1 MTKLD
6 KLIQELCPDGIE
18 YRCLKDSVSIMRG
31 TRVVKNQLM
40 ETGEYPV
47 FQNCLTPMGYY
58 NKFNCKE
65 NTVFIIVAGAAGEI
79 GYSST
84 DFWAA
89 DDCFCLICPPN
100 LESRFL
106 YHNLLSQHNF
116 ILSKVRRAS
125 IPRLARDVVENLS
138 IPVPPLPVQREI
150 VRILDNF
157 TEHITE
163 LTEQLNLE
171 LTARKKQY
179 EFYRNQL
186 LTFDAQGAT
195 ILTDRQ
201 TDKPN
206 ALNRLYQYVSE
217 FIFVKLNDISV
228 NCDSLR
234 KPVTSGNREAGNIP
248 YYGASGIVDYVKDYI
263 FDGDYLLISEDGANL
278 LARNTPIAFSI
289 SGKNWVNNH
298 AHILRFNNRIT
309 QRYVEIYLN
318 SIDLSPYISGGA
330 QPKLNQQNLYKIPI
344 PLPSYQ
350 KQKEIVT
357 ILDRFDTLCT
367 DLSSGL
373 PAEIEARQK
382 QYEYYRDKLLTFKTM
397 SN

>member
-1 MTKLD
+1 MSKLE
-6 KLIQELCPDGIE
+6 KLIAELCPDGIE

-157 TEHITE
+157 TELTAE
-163 LTEQLNLE
+163 LT
-171 LTARKKQY
+171 
-179 EFYRNQL
+179 
-186 LTFDAQGAT
+186 
-195 ILTDRQ
+195 
-201 TDKPN
+201 
-206 ALNRLYQYVSE
+206 
-217 FIFVKLNDISV
+217 
-228 NCDSLR
+228 
-234 KPVTSGNREAGNIP
+234 
-248 YYGASGIVDYVKDYI
+248 
-263 FDGDYLLISEDGANL
+263 
-278 LARNTPIAFSI
+278 
-289 SGKNWVNNH
+289 
-298 AHILRFNNRIT
+298 
-309 QRYVEIYLN
+309 
-318 SIDLSPYISGGA
+318 
-330 QPKLNQQNLYKIPI
+330 
-344 PLPSYQ
+344 
-350 KQKEIVT
+350 
-357 ILDRFDTLCT
+357 
-367 DLSSGL
+367 
-373 PAEIEARQK
+373 AEIEARQK
-382 QYEYYRDKLLTFKTM
+382 QYEYYRDKLLSFEEKI
-397 SN
+397 